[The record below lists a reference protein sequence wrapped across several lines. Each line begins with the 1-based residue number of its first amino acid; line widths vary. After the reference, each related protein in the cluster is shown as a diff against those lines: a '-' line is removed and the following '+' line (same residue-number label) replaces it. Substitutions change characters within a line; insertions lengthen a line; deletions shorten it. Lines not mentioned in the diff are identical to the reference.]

1 MDSKL
6 SLLLLFCLLIRGPPR
21 SRRTDT
27 LVPYTT
33 LFRSVDPP
41 HEARIGKADAAAA
54 VRTERAVPAGAGGEG
69 TRLLL
74 GIGNLLDLVA
84 DQHGDRAAGRAP
96 AGLALAIGDRHRSA
110 GEPQHE
116 RPADAHAAGFALL
129 CHRPAPRPPPPSGRR
144 WPPGPSD

>member
-1 MDSKL
+1 MRISDWSSDVCSSDL
-6 SLLLLFCLLIRGPPR
+6 SRLEALR
-21 SRRTDT
+21 
-27 LVPYTT
+27 LVEHADVE
-33 LFRSVDPP
+33 VDPP

-96 AGLALAIGDRHRSA
+96 AGLAVAIGDGDRSA
-110 GEPQHE
+110 GEPQLD
-116 RPADAHAAGFALL
+116 RPAEATPAGFALF
-129 CHRPAPRPPPPSGRR
+129 CHTHAPKPTAPARQSGVE
-144 WPPGPSD
+144 G

>member
-1 MDSKL
+1 MQPGQPL
-6 SLLLLFCLLIRGPPR
+6 RFQGVA
-21 SRRTDT
+21 SRLEALR
-27 LVPYTT
+27 LVEHADVE
-33 LFRSVDPP
+33 VDPP

-96 AGLALAIGDRHRSA
+96 ARS
-110 GEPQHE
+110 EE
-116 RPADAHAAGFALL
+116 RRVGKECAST
-129 CHRPAPRPPPPSGRR
+129 CRSR
-144 WPPGPSD
+144 WSPYH